1 MIKKCYKMCRM
12 RKSFIQSWM
21 VTDKQTFTRRLMLPG
36 FITATKHTNQIGKG
50 RNRKWQIFI
59 HQLQNL

>member
-1 MIKKCYKMCRM
+1 MYRM
-12 RKSFIQSWM
+12 RKSFIHSWM

-36 FITATKHTNQIGKG
+36 FITTTKHTNQIGKG
-50 RNRKWQIFI
+50 EIEKWQIFI

>member
-1 MIKKCYKMCRM
+1 MIKKRYKMCRM
-12 RKSFIQSWM
+12 RESFIQSWM

-36 FITATKHTNQIGKG
+36 FITTTKHTNQIGKG
-50 RNRKWQIFI
+50 EIEKWQIFI

>member
-1 MIKKCYKMCRM
+1 MCRM

-36 FITATKHTNQIGKG
+36 FITIIKHTNQIGKG
-50 RNRKWQIFI
+50 EIGKWQIFI

>member
-1 MIKKCYKMCRM
+1 MIKKRYKMCRM
-12 RKSFIQSWM
+12 RESFIQSWM

-36 FITATKHTNQIGKG
+36 FITIVKHTNQIGKG

>member
-12 RKSFIQSWM
+12 RESFIQSWM

-36 FITATKHTNQIGKG
+36 FITTTKHTNQIGKG
-50 RNRKWQIFI
+50 EIEK
-59 HQLQNL
+59 

>member
-1 MIKKCYKMCRM
+1 MIKKRYKMCRM

-36 FITATKHTNQIGKG
+36 FITTTKHTNQIGKG
-50 RNRKWQIFI
+50 KNRKMCV
-59 HQLQNL
+59 

>member
-1 MIKKCYKMCRM
+1 MIKKRYKMCRM

-36 FITATKHTNQIGKG
+36 FITATNQIGKG